1 MAVKLVPINPDKIVI
16 MDEAFY
22 TPRVDI
28 YDKDNKGPVVQLG
41 VTLKH
46 FTGDLYVKVE
56 HLEYIARERLEMVS
70 KEGHDAALRE
80 LREANEKNEALSA
93 ELNKIREEEQN
104 GFNERLGL
112 LFANYLN
119 GGLPNDDH
127 SPVANASDLNAG
139 EDLGSESLLKG
150 KASKSKDISLDG
162 L

>member
-1 MAVKLVPINPDKIVI
+1 MPINPDKIVI

-28 YDKDNKGPVVQLG
+28 YDRDNKGPVVQLG
-41 VTLKH
+41 VTLKR
-46 FTGDLYVKVE
+46 FTGDLYIKVE
-56 HLEYIARERLEMVS
+56 HLEYIARERLGMYTAEFVES
-70 KEGHDAALRE
+70 ILDVNEE
-80 LREANEKNEALSA
+80 LQEQNAELKQ
-93 ELNKIREEEQN
+93 ELNKVRKEEQD

-119 GGLPNDDH
+119 DGRLNDDS
-127 SPVANASDLNAG
+127 SPVANATDLNSG

-150 KASKSKDISLDG
+150 KASKSKDTSLDG

>member
-1 MAVKLVPINPDKIVI
+1 MPINPDKIVI

-28 YDKDNKGPVVQLG
+28 YDRDNKGPVVQLG

-56 HLEYIARERLEMVS
+56 HLEYIARERLNMAS
-70 KEGHDAALRE
+70 KETYDELMAERDDLEEEAKRLRE
-80 LREANEKNEALSA
+80 
-93 ELNKIREEEQN
+93 ELNKVRKEEQD

-119 GGLPNDDH
+119 DGGLNDDS
-127 SPVANASDLNAG
+127 SPVANATDLNSG

>member
-1 MAVKLVPINPDKIVI
+1 MPVNPDKIVI

-28 YDKDNKGPVVQLG
+28 YDRDNKGPVVQLG

-46 FTGDLYVKVE
+46 FTGDLYIKVE

-70 KEGHDAALRE
+70 KEDH
-80 LREANEKNEALSA
+80 EALNIKLRAFEEKLEDVTA
-93 ELNKIREEEQN
+93 ELNKVRKEEQD
-104 GFNERLGL
+104 GFNERLGI

-119 GGLPNDDH
+119 DGRPNDDS
-127 SPVANASDLNAG
+127 SPVANATDLNSG

>member
-1 MAVKLVPINPDKIVI
+1 MPINPDKIVI

-46 FTGDLYVKVE
+46 FTGDLYIKVE
-56 HLEYIARERLEMVS
+56 HLEYIALEKLGMRS
-70 KEGHDAALRE
+70 KEVYLELAELAENRRVQLEAAYE
-80 LREANEKNEALSA
+80 
-93 ELNKIREEEQN
+93 ELNKAREEMQN

-119 GGLPNDDH
+119 DGRPNDDS
-127 SPVANASDLNAG
+127 SPVANATDINAG

-150 KASKSKDISLDG
+150 KASKSKNISLDG